1 MKQYETIIG
10 LEVHVELA
18 TKTKIFCGC
27 STEFGGA
34 PNTHTCPVCTG
45 MPGSLP
51 VLNKKVVEFALKA
64 GLATNCQIHQYCK
77 FDRKNYFYPDNPQ
90 NYQIS
95 QLYLPICHDGW
106 VEIETSAGKKK
117 VRIHEMHMEE
127 DAGKLIH
134 DEWEDCSLV
143 DYNRSG
149 VPLIEIVSEPDMRS
163 ADEVIAYLEK
173 LRCIMQYLGV
183 SDCKLQEGSMRAD
196 VNLSVREVGTE
207 KFGTRTEM
215 KNINSFKAIAHAIE
229 GERERQIELLE
240 MGKAVTQETRRWD
253 DNKESSHAMRSKEDA
268 KDYRYFPD
276 PDLPP
281 IHISSE
287 WIEELKKGLPEFR
300 EEKQLRYQEEYGLPA
315 YDAGILTES
324 RHLSDLFEE
333 VATLCGNAKKAANWF
348 MVEVLRLMKD
358 KGLEPEK
365 VSFTPKHLSDLL
377 EMIEKKEVSPQNAKK
392 VFELVFDEDIDP
404 VAYVEEHGLKIVE
417 DTGLLT
423 DTITKIL
430 DANPGPLAELL
441 SGKDKVMGF
450 FVGQIMKGLKGKA
463 NPASVREALNA
474 EIEKR
479 K

>member
-51 VLNKKVVEFALKA
+51 VLNKQVVEFALKA
-64 GLATNCQIHQYCK
+64 GIAANCQINQYCK

-117 VRIHEMHMEE
+117 IRIHEMHMEE

-163 ADEVIAYLEK
+163 AEEVIAYLEK
-173 LRCIMQYLGV
+173 LRCMMQYLGV

-196 VNLSVREVGTE
+196 VNLSVREAGTE

-215 KNINSFKAIAHAIE
+215 KNLNSFKAIARAIE

-240 MGKAVTQETRRWD
+240 MGRPVIQETRRWD

-281 IHISSE
+281 IHISDE
-287 WIEELKKGLPEFR
+287 WINQLKASQPELR
-300 EEKQLRYQEEYGLPA
+300 EEKQARYQQEYGLPA
-315 YDAGILTES
+315 YDAGLLTES
-324 RHLSDLFEE
+324 RYLSELFEE
-333 VATLCGNAKKAANWF
+333 TAGLCGNAKKAANWF

-358 KGLEPEK
+358 KSMDPEQVK
-365 VSFTPKHLSDLL
+365 FTPKHLADLIL
-377 EMIEKKEVSPQNAKK
+377 MVEKKEVSAQNAKK
-392 VFELVFDEDIDP
+392 VFEKVFDEDIDP
-404 VAYVEEHGLKIVE
+404 VIYIEEKGLKIVE
-417 DTGLLT
+417 DTGLLQ
-423 DTITKIL
+423 DTLNRIL
-430 DANPGPLAELL
+430 EQNPGPLAELL
-441 SGKDKVMGF
+441 SGKEKVFGF
-450 FVGQIMKGLKGKA
+450 FVGQMMKELKGKA
-463 NPASVREALNA
+463 SPDAVREALTK

-479 K
+479 R

>member
-1 MKQYETIIG
+1 MKQYETVIG

-64 GLATNCQIHQYCK
+64 GLAANCQINQYCK

-117 VRIHEMHMEE
+117 IRIHEMHMEE

-163 ADEVIAYLEK
+163 SEEVIAYLEK
-173 LRCIMQYLGV
+173 LRCMMQYLGV

-196 VNLSVREVGTE
+196 VNLSVREVGAE
-207 KFGTRTEM
+207 EFGTRTEM
-215 KNINSFKAIAHAIE
+215 KNLNSFKAIARAIE

-240 MGKAVTQETRRWD
+240 EGKEVTQETRRWD
-253 DNKESSHAMRSKEDA
+253 DNKEYSYAMRSKEDA

-281 IHISSE
+281 IHISDA
-287 WIEELKKGLPEFR
+287 WIEKIKAEQPELR
-300 EEKQLRYQEEYGLPA
+300 EAKQARYQEEYGLPA

-324 RHLSDLFEE
+324 RHLAGLFEE
-333 VATLCGNAKKAANWF
+333 TAAIYGNAKKTANWF
-348 MVEVLRLMKD
+348 MGEVLRLTKD
-358 KGLEPEK
+358 KAMDPEQ
-365 VSFTPKHLSDLL
+365 VSFLPKHLADLL
-377 EMIEKKEVSPQNAKK
+377 AMVEKSEVSPQNAKK
-392 VFELVFDEDIDP
+392 VFEKVFDDDIDP
-404 VAYVEEHGLKIVE
+404 VSYIEEHGLKIVE
-417 DTGLLT
+417 DTGLLEE
-423 DTITKIL
+423 TINKIL
-430 DANPGPLAELL
+430 EANPGPLSELL
-441 SGKDKVMGF
+441 GGKDKVMGF
-450 FVGQIMKGLKGKA
+450 FVGHIMKEMKGKA
-463 NPASVREALNA
+463 NPASVRETLIK
-474 EIEKR
+474 EVEKR